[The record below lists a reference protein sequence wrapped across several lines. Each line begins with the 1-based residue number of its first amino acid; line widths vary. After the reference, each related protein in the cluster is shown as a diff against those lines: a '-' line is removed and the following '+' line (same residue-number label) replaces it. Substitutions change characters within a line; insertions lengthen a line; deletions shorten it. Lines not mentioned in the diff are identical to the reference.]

1 MLAAVIRPDATRLVP
16 AEAPAGALE
25 AGVGAVL
32 ASRDAA
38 GTVRVLVVNRAG
50 SARRLKLAGGP
61 VPSAVTVFDDPKS
74 APRSVGPSS
83 VVSVPPRSLVLIE
96 VPSGL
101 GPRASFLDPFPKPHR
116 SRVVSD
122 AQIVFEAPGVPGD
135 GSKQE
140 LFTMNLDGSNRTQ
153 LTSDGLS
160 KFLPH
165 FSPDATRLVYTKF
178 YVGQYGSADQ
188 VTDVAVYDFGSAAE
202 TRLTHTGTGYQPA
215 WSPDGGRIAFG
226 SFLGDGIWI
235 MNADGSGR
243 RLIAIPSGTDDDR
256 QWGDPAWSSDDWI
269 LFTVAQFTGGC
280 FKVRLDKMRP
290 DGSLRTKVTDGGSD
304 CTPPGKEQS
313 GDSDPGFSA
322 DGKTIFSSRGF
333 SNAPPGFPGN
343 VERRLFS
350 ISSDA
355 WTPGKV
361 ERDLSLPS
369 NPSCIEGVPK
379 GSPDGTRILLFRA
392 CAGEP
397 HIGVTLTDTAGT
409 YRTWITEGFGA
420 DWNPVAKN

>member
-1 MLAAVIRPDATRLVP
+1 
-16 AEAPAGALE
+16 
-25 AGVGAVL
+25 VL

-38 GTVRVLVVNRAG
+38 GTVRVLVVNRGG
-50 SARRLKLAGGP
+50 STRRLKLAGGP
-61 VPSAVTVFDDPKS
+61 VPSAVAVFDDPRS
-74 APRSVGPSS
+74 APRPVPPSS
-83 VVSVPPRSLVLIE
+83 LVTVPPRSLVLIE
-96 VPSGL
+96 VPSGF
-101 GPRASFLDPFPKPHR
+101 GPRASLLAPFPKTHHGH
-116 SRVVSD
+116 VVSD

-153 LTSDGLS
+153 LTNDGLS

-165 FSPDATRLVYTKF
+165 FSPDGTRLVYTKF
-178 YVGQYGSADQ
+178 YRGQYGSTDQ

-202 TRLTHTGTGYQPA
+202 TRLTRTGTGYQPA

-243 RLIAIPSGTDDDR
+243 RLIAMPSGTDDDR

-269 LFTVAQFTGGC
+269 LFTVAQFTDGC

-290 DGSLRTKVTDGGSD
+290 DGSSRTKVTDGGSD

-350 ISSDA
+350 VSSDA
-355 WTPGKV
+355 WTPGKA

-369 NPSCIEGVPK
+369 NPSCVEGVPK
-379 GSPDGTRILLFRA
+379 ASPDGTRVLLFRA

-397 HIGVTLTDTAGT
+397 HIGVTLTDTAGS
-409 YRTWITEGFGA
+409 YRTWITDGFGP
-420 DWNPVAKN
+420 DWNPAKN